1 MPGPVIVVVADDG
14 RVLDA
19 LARDLE
25 RRFGGDYLVLAER
38 SPTEAVATLERLAAQ
53 ADEPV
58 ALVVAA
64 RHMEGLDGLGLLLR
78 ARELHPA
85 AKRVLLEQRGEWT
98 SGEPVVRAMTL
109 GQVDYLL
116 FRPWRPREQFL
127 YLPVSEFLAAWE
139 KSRAPSPEA
148 IQIVGRRWAARS
160 HELRDTL
167 ARIGIPYGF
176 YADDSPAGR
185 HLLEQAGEDGRRL
198 PVVLFRRGQAL
209 VDPTHAELTA
219 ALGLRTSPPPGGC
232 DILIVGAG
240 PAGLAA
246 AVYAASEGFDTQVLE
261 PAVPGGQAGTSS
273 HIRNYLGFPYGL
285 SGEELTTRAIQQAWL
300 FGADLVL
307 AQAATGLRASGP
319 DRLVRLSGGGEVTS
333 RAVILATGVAWR
345 RLGVPALEAL
355 SGAGVFYGAAGSE
368 ARALRGEDVYVVG
381 AGNSAGQ
388 AAVHLSAY
396 AASVTI
402 VTIDERLGEF
412 MSDYLV
418 RKVRAT
424 PTIAV
429 VLHTE
434 VVDGH
439 GRQHLEGLTLRD
451 RHTGATRTVPA
462 SALFV
467 LIGAEPRTD
476 WLEGVVERDERGYV
490 LTGRDLVGAD
500 GWPPAGWPL
509 ERPPLPLE
517 TSLPGVFAA
526 GDVRYRS
533 VKRVA
538 SAVGEGSICVQLVHE
553 YLSEPQGQAG
563 GPARVDAGGFTAS
576 VWALARRVP
585 TGRATTYG
593 TLAEAHYG
601 VARGARGVGQAMARC
616 PDDVPWWRVV
626 HADGSMKGTAGADEQ
641 RARLAEEG
649 VPLTSD
655 GRVDW
660 ARAGGPWS
668 P

>member
-1 MPGPVIVVVADDG
+1 MAGSQVQGSRGGSVLPPHGSGSNPVILLVAEK
-14 RVLDA
+14 RRLLDA
-19 LARDLE
+19 LADDLG
-25 RRFGGDYLVLAER
+25 RRFGGHYQILAER
-38 SPTEAVATLERLAAQ
+38 SPAGGLRAMERLAGEA
-53 ADEPV
+53 EPV

-64 RHMEGLDGLGLLLR
+64 RRMEPQDGLVLLR
-78 ARELHPA
+78 RAHELHPA
-85 AKRVLLEQRGEWT
+85 AKRVLLEHRGEWT

-109 GQVDYLL
+109 GQVDYVL
-116 FRPWRPREQFL
+116 FWPWLPLEQFL
-127 YLPVSEFLAAWE
+127 YLPVSEFLAGWE
-139 KSRAPSPEA
+139 KARGPTTEA

-176 YADDSPAGR
+176 YDDDSTEGR
-185 HLLEQAGEDGRRL
+185 ALLEHAGQDGSHL
-198 PVVLFRRGQAL
+198 PVVLFRSGLVL
-209 VDPTHAELTA
+209 VDPTHAELSA
-219 ALGLRTSPPPGGC
+219 ALGMRTSPATGGC

-246 AVYAASEGFDTQVLE
+246 AVYAASEGFAAQVLE

-285 SGEELTTRAIQQAWL
+285 SGDELTQRAVHQAWL

-307 AQAATGLRASGP
+307 AQAATGLRASGA
-319 DRLVRLSGGGEVTS
+319 DRLVRLSDGSEVAT
-333 RAVILATGVAWR
+333 RTVILATGVAWR

-355 SGAGVFYGAAGSE
+355 NGAGVFYGAAGSE
-368 ARALRGEDVYVVG
+368 ARAMRGEDVFVIG

-388 AAVHLSAY
+388 AAIHLSGY

-402 VTIDERLGEF
+402 VTIDQRLGAF

-418 RKVRAT
+418 RKVEAT
-424 PTIAV
+424 ANIAV

-439 GRQHLEGLTLRD
+439 GHGRLEGLTLRD

-462 SALFV
+462 SAMFV

-476 WLEGVVERDERGYV
+476 WLDGVVERDQRGYL
-490 LTGRDLVGAD
+490 LTGRDLER
-500 GWPPAGWPL
+500 WPL
-509 ERPPLPLE
+509 ARPPLPLE

-538 SAVGEGSICVQLVHE
+538 SAVGEGSIAVQLVHQ
-553 YLSEPQGQAG
+553 YLADLQETG
-563 GPARVDAGGFTAS
+563 GG
-576 VWALARRVP
+576 
-585 TGRATTYG
+585 
-593 TLAEAHYG
+593 
-601 VARGARGVGQAMARC
+601 
-616 PDDVPWWRVV
+616 
-626 HADGSMKGTAGADEQ
+626 
-641 RARLAEEG
+641 
-649 VPLTSD
+649 
-655 GRVDW
+655 
-660 ARAGGPWS
+660 
-668 P
+668 

>member
-1 MPGPVIVVVADDG
+1 MEGSQVPSGGGGSRGSPSHGSGPSILVVADDG
-14 RVLDA
+14 RVLDR
-19 LARDLE
+19 LATDLE
-25 RRFGGDYLVLAER
+25 RRFGGHYRILAEG
-38 SPTEAVATLERLAAQ
+38 SPAGALAALERLARGA
-53 ADEPV
+53 EPV

-64 RHMEGLDGLGLLLR
+64 RRMEGLDGLALLAR
-78 ARELHPA
+78 AQELHPS
-85 AKRVLLEQRGEWT
+85 AKRVLLEHRGEWT

-109 GQVDYLL
+109 GQVDYVL
-116 FRPWRPREQFL
+116 FRPWLPVEQFL

-139 KSRAPSPEA
+139 KSRGSTEA
-148 IQIVGRRWAARS
+148 IQIVGRHWAARS

-167 ARIGIPYGF
+167 ARIGIPFGF
-176 YADDSPAGR
+176 YSDDSPDGR
-185 HLLEQAGEDGRRL
+185 RLLDQAGEDGSHL
-198 PVVLFRRGQAL
+198 PVVLFRSGLVL

-219 ALGLRTSPPPGGC
+219 ALGMRTSPAPGGC

-246 AVYAASEGFDTQVLE
+246 AVYAASEGFTTQVLE

-285 SGEELTTRAIQQAWL
+285 SGDELAQRAVQQAWL
-300 FGADLVL
+300 FGAEFIL
-307 AQAATGLRASGP
+307 AQAATGLRASGD
-319 DRLVRLSGGGEVTS
+319 DRLVRLSDGSEIAT

-355 SGAGVFYGAAGSE
+355 NGAGVFYGAAGGE
-368 ARALRGEDVYVVG
+368 ARAMRGEDVFVIG

-418 RKVRAT
+418 QKIEAT
-424 PTIAV
+424 PNIAV
-429 VLHTE
+429 ILHTE

-439 GRQHLEGLTLRD
+439 GHGRLEGLTLRD

-462 SALFV
+462 SAMFV

-476 WLEGVVERDERGYV
+476 WLDGVVERNERGYV
-490 LTGRDLVGAD
+490 LTGHDLD
-500 GWPPAGWPL
+500 RWPL
-509 ERPPLPLE
+509 ARPPLPLE

-538 SAVGEGSICVQLVHE
+538 PAAGEGSIAVQLVHQ
-553 YLSEPQGQAG
+553 YLADAQGPG
-563 GPARVDAGGFTAS
+563 GG
-576 VWALARRVP
+576 
-585 TGRATTYG
+585 
-593 TLAEAHYG
+593 
-601 VARGARGVGQAMARC
+601 
-616 PDDVPWWRVV
+616 
-626 HADGSMKGTAGADEQ
+626 
-641 RARLAEEG
+641 
-649 VPLTSD
+649 
-655 GRVDW
+655 
-660 ARAGGPWS
+660 
-668 P
+668 

>member
-1 MPGPVIVVVADDG
+1 MSQQASIVVVADDG
-14 RVLDA
+14 RVLDR
-19 LARDLE
+19 LATDLA
-25 RRFGGDYLVLAER
+25 RRFGGHYRILAEG
-38 SPTEAVATLERLAAQ
+38 SPAGALAALERLARGA
-53 ADEPV
+53 EPV

-64 RHMEGLDGLGLLLR
+64 RRMEGLDGLALLAR
-78 ARELHPA
+78 AQELHPS
-85 AKRVLLEQRGEWT
+85 AKRVLLEHRGKWT

-109 GQVDYLL
+109 GQVDYVL
-116 FRPWRPREQFL
+116 FRPWLPVEQFL

-139 KSRAPSPEA
+139 KSRGSTEA
-148 IQIVGRRWAARS
+148 IQIVGRHWAARS

-167 ARIGIPYGF
+167 ARIGIPFGF
-176 YADDSPAGR
+176 YSDDSPEGR
-185 HLLEQAGEDGRRL
+185 RLLDQAGEDGSHL
-198 PVVLFRRGQAL
+198 PVVLFRSGLVL

-219 ALGLRTSPPPGGC
+219 ALGMRTSAAPGGC

-246 AVYAASEGFDTQVLE
+246 AVYAASEGFTTQVLE

-285 SGEELTTRAIQQAWL
+285 SGDELAQRAVQQAWL
-300 FGADLVL
+300 FGAEFIL
-307 AQAATGLRASGP
+307 AQAATGLRASGD
-319 DRLVRLSGGGEVTS
+319 DRLVRLSDGSEIAT

-355 SGAGVFYGAAGSE
+355 NGAGVFYGAAGGE
-368 ARALRGEDVYVVG
+368 ARAMRGEDVFVIG

-418 RKVRAT
+418 QKIEAT
-424 PTIAV
+424 PNIAV

-439 GRQHLEGLTLRD
+439 GHGRLEGLTLRD
-451 RHTGATRTVPA
+451 RHTGTTRTVPA
-462 SALFV
+462 SAMFV

-476 WLEGVVERDERGYV
+476 WLDGVVERDERGYV
-490 LTGRDLVGAD
+490 LTGHDLD
-500 GWPPAGWPL
+500 RWPL
-509 ERPPLPLE
+509 ARPPLPLE

-533 VKRVA
+533 IKRVA
-538 SAVGEGSICVQLVHE
+538 PAAGEGSIAVQLVHQ
-553 YLSEPQGQAG
+553 YLADAQGPEG
-563 GPARVDAGGFTAS
+563 G
-576 VWALARRVP
+576 
-585 TGRATTYG
+585 
-593 TLAEAHYG
+593 
-601 VARGARGVGQAMARC
+601 
-616 PDDVPWWRVV
+616 
-626 HADGSMKGTAGADEQ
+626 
-641 RARLAEEG
+641 
-649 VPLTSD
+649 
-655 GRVDW
+655 
-660 ARAGGPWS
+660 
-668 P
+668 

>member
-1 MPGPVIVVVADDG
+1 MSQQASIVVVADDG
-14 RVLDA
+14 RVLDR
-19 LARDLE
+19 LATDLE
-25 RRFGGDYLVLAER
+25 RRFGGHYRILAEG
-38 SPTEAVATLERLAAQ
+38 SPAGALAALERLARGA
-53 ADEPV
+53 EPV

-64 RHMEGLDGLGLLLR
+64 RRMEGLDGLALLAR
-78 ARELHPA
+78 AQELHPS
-85 AKRVLLEQRGEWT
+85 AKRVLLEHRGEWT

-109 GQVDYLL
+109 GQVDYVL
-116 FRPWRPREQFL
+116 FRPWRPVEQFL

-139 KSRAPSPEA
+139 KSRGSTEA
-148 IQIVGRRWAARS
+148 IQIVGRHWAARS

-167 ARIGIPYGF
+167 ARIGIPFGF
-176 YADDSPAGR
+176 YSDDSPDGR
-185 HLLEQAGEDGRRL
+185 RLLDQAGEDGSHL
-198 PVVLFRRGQAL
+198 PVVLFRSGLVL

-219 ALGLRTSPPPGGC
+219 ALGMRTSPAPGGC

-246 AVYAASEGFDTQVLE
+246 AVYAASEGFTAQVLE

-285 SGEELTTRAIQQAWL
+285 SGDELAQRAVQQAWL
-300 FGADLVL
+300 FGAEFIL
-307 AQAATGLRASGP
+307 AQAATGLRASGD
-319 DRLVRLSGGGEVTS
+319 DRLVRLSDGSEIAT

-355 SGAGVFYGAAGSE
+355 NGAGVFYGAAGGE
-368 ARALRGEDVYVVG
+368 ARAMRGEDVFVIG

-418 RKVRAT
+418 QKVEAT
-424 PTIAV
+424 PNIAV

-439 GRQHLEGLTLRD
+439 GHGRLEGLTLRD
-451 RHTGATRTVPA
+451 RHTGANRTVPA
-462 SALFV
+462 SAMFV
-467 LIGAEPRTD
+467 RIGAEPRTD

-490 LTGRDLVGAD
+490 LTGHDLD
-500 GWPPAGWPL
+500 RWPL
-509 ERPPLPLE
+509 ARPPLPLE

-533 VKRVA
+533 IKRVA
-538 SAVGEGSICVQLVHE
+538 PAAGEGSIAVQLVHQ
-553 YLSEPQGQAG
+553 YLADAQGPEG
-563 GPARVDAGGFTAS
+563 G
-576 VWALARRVP
+576 
-585 TGRATTYG
+585 
-593 TLAEAHYG
+593 
-601 VARGARGVGQAMARC
+601 
-616 PDDVPWWRVV
+616 
-626 HADGSMKGTAGADEQ
+626 
-641 RARLAEEG
+641 
-649 VPLTSD
+649 
-655 GRVDW
+655 
-660 ARAGGPWS
+660 
-668 P
+668 

>member
-1 MPGPVIVVVADDG
+1 MPQPVILLVADDG
-14 RVLDA
+14 SMLDA
-19 LARDLE
+19 LAGDLR
-25 RRFGGDYLVLAER
+25 RRFGGDYRILPER
-38 SPTEAVATLERLAAQ
+38 SPTAAVAALERLADG
-53 ADEPV
+53 ADQV
-58 ALVVAA
+58 ALVIAA
-64 RHMEGLDGLGLLLR
+64 RRMEGMDGLVLLVR
-78 ARELHPA
+78 AHELHPL
-85 AKRVLLEQRGEWT
+85 AKRVLLEHRGEWA

-109 GQVDYLL
+109 GQVDYVL
-116 FRPWRPREQFL
+116 FRPWLPREQFL

-167 ARIGIPYGF
+167 ARIGSPYG
-176 YADDSPAGR
+176 YYPDDAPDGR
-185 HLLEQAGEDGRRL
+185 RLLEQAGQDGSRL
-198 PVVLFRRGQAL
+198 PVVLFRRGL
-209 VDPTHAELTA
+209 VLGDPSHAELTA
-219 ALGLRTSPPPGGC
+219 ALGMRTSPAPGGC

-246 AVYAASEGFDTQVLE
+246 AVYAAAEGFEAQVRV

-273 HIRNYLGFPYGL
+273 NIRNYLGFPYGL
-285 SGEELTTRAIQQAWL
+285 SGDELTTRAVQQAWL

-307 AQAATGLRASGP
+307 AQAATGLRANGA
-319 DRLVRLSGGGEVTS
+319 DRLVRLSDGTEVTT
-333 RAVILATGVAWR
+333 RTVILATGVAWR

-355 SGAGVFYGAAGSE
+355 NGAGVFYGAAGSE
-368 ARALRGEDVYVVG
+368 ARALRGEDVYVYG

-388 AAVHLSAY
+388 AAVHLSGY

-418 RKVRAT
+418 QKVEAT
-424 PTIAV
+424 PNIRV

-439 GRQHLEGLTLRD
+439 GRQRLEALTLRD

-462 SALFV
+462 SAMFV

-476 WLEGVVERDERGYV
+476 WLDGVVERDERGYV
-490 LTGRDLVGAD
+490 LTGRDLLGRD
-500 GWPPAGWPL
+500 GRPPAGWPL

-538 SAVGEGSICVQLVHE
+538 SAVGEGSIAVQLVYE
-553 YLSEPQGQAG
+553 YLAEPQGPAG
-563 GPARVDAGGFTAS
+563 G
-576 VWALARRVP
+576 
-585 TGRATTYG
+585 
-593 TLAEAHYG
+593 
-601 VARGARGVGQAMARC
+601 
-616 PDDVPWWRVV
+616 
-626 HADGSMKGTAGADEQ
+626 
-641 RARLAEEG
+641 
-649 VPLTSD
+649 
-655 GRVDW
+655 
-660 ARAGGPWS
+660 
-668 P
+668 